1 MIQTT
6 PEMLFVQRA
15 LNDTGFFCRHVL
27 GWNYDQDEDTG
38 EIRNLGS
45 GGVRAEGPHLEM
57 TTFLDRDS
65 GKRWKHL
72 EAPRGSYKS
81 TILQGYMIRRVI
93 KDPNCRIL
101 YGMHTIK
108 AADKKLQAIKKQFES
123 NKNLVEVFGDLRG
136 VPWQGNAFNVT
147 GRTVVGLQ
155 EYSFQATAPDAPVTG
170 GHFDVIV
177 FDDVVVK
184 ENSNTAEKVQKILDM
199 YRFALPLLSGGGV
212 FIIVGTRYFD
222 GDLYGHILANQRKD
236 FDVLILDSGV
246 DVGKNDDGT
255 WKLSG
260 KPAFKHQ
267 SLEYLEKTL
276 RGMDYVEFCSQYLN
290 KIVSGISN
298 PFRREQFLQVPW
310 DDWMSNLT
318 CYVLTDTATSD
329 KEEAC
334 HSVVA
339 LVGLDSNDVAYL
351 LDLHVGHL
359 SVWEFV
365 DSFFSMIEKWER
377 RVPIRA
383 ELFEKI
389 ALNTVFRAIIEEE
402 SKRRKVKLNIVDVS
416 RGVGEPSKNQRI
428 RALQVRFE
436 NNKFRVVD
444 TVPRTFLDNGQ
455 VKTLF
460 HPEGFKNEQGIPL
473 PDGELVLQLVRFPRY
488 SKNDIADAIADIDRA
503 TPDGARI
510 CAFAP
515 SAARK
520 FQRVVERSRAPGAIF
535 APRQDDSLV
544 DWWDTRGQP
553 QQRLRWQ

>member
-1 MIQTT
+1 MQTT

-15 LNDTGFFCRHVL
+15 LNDTGFFCRHIL
-27 GWNYDQDEDTG
+27 GWNYDQDEESGLTHNVG
-38 EIRNLGS
+38 T
-45 GGVRAEGPHLEM
+45 GGVRADGPHKQM
-57 TTFLDRDS
+57 VDFLDRD
-65 GKRWKHL
+65 GEKRWKHL

-81 TILQGYMIRRVI
+81 TILQGYMMRRVI
-93 KDPNCRIL
+93 RDPNCRVL

-108 AADKKLQAIKKQFES
+108 AADKKLQAIRKQFET
-123 NKNLVEVFGDLRG
+123 NQVLRDVFGDLQG
-136 VPWQGNAFNVT
+136 VPWQGNAFNVA

-199 YRFALPLLSGGGV
+199 YRFALPLLSAGGTL
-212 FIIVGTRYFD
+212 IIVGTRYFD
-222 GDLYGHILANQRKD
+222 GDLYGYILGNQKRN
-236 FDVLILDSGV
+236 FEVLILDSGV
-246 DVGKNDDGT
+246 DVVKTEAGEWELTGT
-255 WKLSG
+255 PL
-260 KPAFKHQ
+260 FKHQ
-267 SLEYLEKTL
+267 SLDWLTKQL

-298 PFRREQFLQVPW
+298 PFRREQFRQVRW
-310 DDWMSNLT
+310 EEWMSNLT
-318 CYVLTDTATSD
+318 CYVLTDTAVSD

-339 LVGLDSNDVAYL
+339 LIGLDSDDIAYL
-351 LDLHVGHL
+351 LDLKVGHM

-365 DSFFSMIEKWER
+365 GEFFEMIRKWER
-377 RVPIRA
+377 KVPIRA
-383 ELFEKI
+383 QLFEKI
-389 ALNTVFRAIIEEE
+389 ALNTVFRAIIDEEA
-402 SKRRKVKLNIVDVS
+402 KRLKVKLNIVDVS

-444 TVPRTFLDNGQ
+444 TVPKKFIDNGQ
-455 VKTLF
+455 TKTLF
-460 HPEGFKNEQGIPL
+460 DAEGFKDEKGVPL

-510 CAFAP
+510 CSFAP
-515 SAARK
+515 SASRR
-520 FQRVVERSRAPGAIF
+520 FYRTRERSREPGSYF
-535 APRQDDSLV
+535 NPSDEPV
-544 DWWDTRGQP
+544 DWWDRLGQN
-553 QQRLRWQ
+553 QQRTGTW

>member
-1 MIQTT
+1 MQAT
-6 PEMLFVQRA
+6 PEIMFMQRA
-15 LNDTGFFCRHVL
+15 LSDTGFFCRHVL
-27 GWNYDQDEDTG
+27 GWNYDQDESTN
-38 EIRNLGS
+38 ELKNVGS
-45 GGVRAEGPHLEM
+45 GGVRSDGPHRQM
-57 TTFLDRDS
+57 TDFLDNDT

-81 TILQGYMIRRVI
+81 TILQGYMIRRVLR
-93 KDPNCRIL
+93 DPNCRVL

-123 NKNLVEVFGDLRG
+123 NETLLKVFGDVRG
-136 VPWQGNAFNVT
+136 VPWQGNAFNIS
-147 GRTVVGLQ
+147 GRTLTGLQ

-199 YRFALPLLSGGGV
+199 YRFALPLLSAGGTL
-212 FIIVGTRYFD
+212 IIVGTRYFD
-222 GDLYGHILANQRKD
+222 GDLYGYILGNQKQD

-246 DVGKNDDGT
+246 DITKKETGEWSLTGT
-255 WKLSG
+255 
-260 KPAFKHQ
+260 PMFKHQ
-267 SLEYLEKTL
+267 SITYLEQQL

-290 KIVSGISN
+290 RIVSGISN
-298 PFRREQFLQVPW
+298 PFRREQFLQVRW

-339 LVGLDSNDVAYL
+339 LVGLDSDDVAYL
-351 LDLHVGHL
+351 LDLSVGHM

-365 DSFFSMIEKWER
+365 ESFFAMIEKWEG

-383 ELFEKI
+383 QLFEKI
-389 ALNTVFRAIIEEE
+389 ALNTVFRALIDEEA
-402 SKRRKVKLNIVDVS
+402 KRRKVKLNIVDVA

-444 TVPRTFLDNGQ
+444 TVPRTFVDNGQ
-455 VKTLF
+455 IKTLF
-460 HPEGFKNEQGIPL
+460 HPEGHINDKGIPL

-503 TPDGARI
+503 TNDGARI

-515 SAARK
+515 SAARR
-520 FQRVVERSRAPGAIF
+520 FARTVEKSRARGRVF
-535 APRQDDSLV
+535 APREEEGLV
-544 DWWDTRGQP
+544 DWWDKVGQSP
-553 QQRLRWQ
+553 KSASRW